1 MRFWKGDAR
10 KSHIVCLSPWG
21 VTYISGEQLHL
32 IPIDFKIKSN
42 LIPIVFKIKSNI
54 ILHSR
59 SVATLF
65 GFAGCYCQRES
76 GGERENVRNME
87 WKC

>member
-32 IPIDFKIKSN
+32 IPIDFKRNFNMTSKS
-42 LIPIVFKIKSNI
+42 V
-54 ILHSR
+54 
-59 SVATLF
+59 
-65 GFAGCYCQRES
+65 
-76 GGERENVRNME
+76 
-87 WKC
+87 